1 MIFFTTFYNDTF
13 YSYFY
18 FFLLLWSLYLFLA
31 PSTAP
36 TTARPTGQCNGVPST
51 DWSCCSSTSPCNVG
65 GGDCDTD
72 SHCTAGLTC
81 GTNNCRRDFSSTG
94 SNWGSAADC
103 CIGNLLMG
111 NLAYTHEFKKKYTI
125 GIRFE

>member
-1 MIFFTTFYNDTF
+1 MLFLIPMI
-13 YSYFY
+13 SI
-18 FFLLLWSLYLFLA
+18 SLLA

-36 TTARPTGQCNGVPST
+36 TTARPTNSPGQCNGVPLT
-51 DWSCCSSTSPCNVG
+51 DWSCCSSSSPCNVG

-72 SHCTAGLTC
+72 SHCTGGITC

-103 CIGNLLMG
+103 CIGNYSIG
-111 NLAYTHEFKKKYTI
+111 NLARYS
-125 GIRFE
+125 